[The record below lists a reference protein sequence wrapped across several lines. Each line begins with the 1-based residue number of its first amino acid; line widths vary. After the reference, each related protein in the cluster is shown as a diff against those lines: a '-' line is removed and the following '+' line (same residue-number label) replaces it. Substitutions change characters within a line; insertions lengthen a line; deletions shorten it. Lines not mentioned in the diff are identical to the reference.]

1 MALLILKFMLQ
12 MQMATTTFLKL
23 NLNDVATNIVRLFF
37 QKHTLTFRRYKA
49 QITRDVCYQY
59 QSQVALDIPQYCL
72 VLIGCRTRQ
81 EDLILNSNKYVTV
94 PVTCYTFG
102 TVRAL
107 YLNMSS

>member
-12 MQMATTTFLKL
+12 MQMATNTFLKL

-49 QITRDVCYQY
+49 
-59 QSQVALDIPQYCL
+59 QVALDIPQYCL

>member
-1 MALLILKFMLQ
+1 MLKFMSQ
-12 MQMATTTFLKL
+12 MQLSTNTFLKL
-23 NLNDVATNIVRLFF
+23 NLKDGAKNIVSLFL
-37 QKHTLTFRRYKA
+37 QIHTLTFRRYKA

-72 VLIGCRTRQ
+72 VLIGCRARQ